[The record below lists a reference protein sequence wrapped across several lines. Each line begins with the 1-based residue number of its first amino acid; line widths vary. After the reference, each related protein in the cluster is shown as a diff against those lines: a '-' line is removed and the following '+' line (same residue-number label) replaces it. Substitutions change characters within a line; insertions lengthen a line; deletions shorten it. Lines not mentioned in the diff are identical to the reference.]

1 MRAYERYQI
10 QIVVDRDRYSDCG
23 FLVFS
28 VLRNRLDKMEDI
40 VIVKVE
46 LKRGDKLVDVIKT
59 PITTNDIEKTR
70 KELHDVYQC
79 DRILFTYNSK

>member
-1 MRAYERYQI
+1 
-10 QIVVDRDRYSDCG
+10 
-23 FLVFS
+23 
-28 VLRNRLDKMEDI
+28 MEDI

-46 LKRGDKLVDVIKT
+46 LKRGDKLMDVIKT

-79 DRILFTYNSK
+79 DRIFSPIIQNNHESK

>member
-1 MRAYERYQI
+1 M
-10 QIVVDRDRYSDCG
+10 
-23 FLVFS
+23 VFS

-46 LKRGDKLVDVIKT
+46 LKRGDKLMDVIRE
-59 PITTNDIEKTR
+59 PITTNDIEETR
-70 KELHDVYQC
+70 KELHGVCQC

>member
-1 MRAYERYQI
+1 
-10 QIVVDRDRYSDCG
+10 
-23 FLVFS
+23 
-28 VLRNRLDKMEDI
+28 MENI

-70 KELHDVYQC
+70 KELHGAYQC

>member
-1 MRAYERYQI
+1 
-10 QIVVDRDRYSDCG
+10 
-23 FLVFS
+23 
-28 VLRNRLDKMEDI
+28 MEDS

-46 LKRGDKLVDVIKT
+46 LKRGGKLVDVIKT

-79 DRILFTYNSK
+79 DRILFTYNQNDHESK